1 MPGHRR
7 ILSRCLVL
15 VDFQEIYHSRSF
27 AAKTSCL
34 VMNVRGS
41 ALSQATKNVNKTF
54 QNVFFWL
61 KKKRFVL
68 MFLKRSFNVFAETKP
83 SKICLFLVSK
93 STFLCNVFKTFF
105 KPFCGNQAFEN
116 MFYFGFQINVFVVRF
131 LKRYFYV
138 FFKTELL
145 KIRLVLVSKL
155 TFLCNVFKAFF

>member
-1 MPGHRR
+1 
-7 ILSRCLVL
+7 
-15 VDFQEIYHSRSF
+15 
-27 AAKTSCL
+27 
-34 VMNVRGS
+34 
-41 ALSQATKNVNKTF
+41 
-54 QNVFFWL
+54 
-61 KKKRFVL
+61 

-83 SKICLFLVSK
+83 SKIRLFLVSK

-105 KPFCGNQAFEN
+105 KRFCGNQAFEN

-155 TFLCNVFKAFF
+155 TFLCNVFKTFFKRCCGNQAFENMFYFGFQINVFVVRFLKRYFYVFFLNRIFENTFGFGFQINVFAQCF

>member
-1 MPGHRR
+1 
-7 ILSRCLVL
+7 
-15 VDFQEIYHSRSF
+15 
-27 AAKTSCL
+27 
-34 VMNVRGS
+34 
-41 ALSQATKNVNKTF
+41 
-54 QNVFFWL
+54 
-61 KKKRFVL
+61 

-145 KIRLVLVSKL
+145 KICLVLVSKSTFLCNVFKTFFKRFCGNQAFENMFYFGFQINVFVVRFLKRYFYAFFKTELLKIRLVLVSKL
-155 TFLCNVFKAFF
+155 TFLCNVFKAFFNVFA